1 MTELNQ
7 LSKEKKNSFLA
18 YVFFFAFG
26 LFLFFLSA
34 FLVVLLRTKGSSK
47 LVMPDLIGQNYLD
60 VHNELLRLRL
70 KVQLET
76 KRFMDKN
83 DGEILYQSIPAGKV
97 LEAGSKLYLTVNI
110 GVDRVVVPDLKGQQ
124 LISAKALLEKILS
137 GETYVKMEIGGITYV
152 PVSGG
157 LAPGT
162 ILEQIPE
169 AGKIT
174 TTREKIYLLAVQEKT
189 QTSSSNFEN
198 LPFPQVAYSLSKQQK
213 KFRLKEI
220 LPTQIISQ
228 NGLIAKVEQVN
239 SIYNFSVY
247 YYEID
252 PKPVQG
258 YEKFVFHPKE
268 TGEYSGKI
276 YLKGEMEKPMKEL
289 FSKLKLEMNQEFPF
303 IFYRQGNVRVDI
315 ETNGKV
321 AKSFH
326 FEADLKR

>member
-1 MTELNQ
+1 VTELNQ
-7 LSKEKKNSFLA
+7 HFKEKKRSFLE

-110 GVDRVVVPDLKGQQ
+110 GVDRIVVPDLKGQQ

-152 PVSGG
+152 PASGG

-169 AGKIT
+169 PGKIT
-174 TTREKIYLLAVQEKT
+174 TTREKIYLLVVEDKT
-189 QTSSSNFEN
+189 QTSSVNFEN

-213 KFRLKEI
+213 NFRLKEI
-220 LPTQIISQ
+220 LPTQILSQ

-268 TGEYSGKI
+268 TGEYSGKL
-276 YLKGEMEKPMKEL
+276 YLKEEKEKPMKEL
-289 FSKLKLEMNQEFPF
+289 FSKLKLEMNQDFPF
-303 IFYRQGNVRVDI
+303 IFYRQGDVRVDI

-321 AKSFH
+321 AKSFN
-326 FEADLKR
+326 FEADLQR